1 MREIFANIMTK
12 NDVTRN
18 DNKITLFYKPTDI
31 VTLYFAYDIGYGKSK
46 YKNLQKK
53 INSISTSHYYIITM

>member
-18 DNKITLFYKPTDI
+18 DNKITLFYKPTNI
-31 VTLYFAYDIGYGKSK
+31 VQGPYDIGYGKSK